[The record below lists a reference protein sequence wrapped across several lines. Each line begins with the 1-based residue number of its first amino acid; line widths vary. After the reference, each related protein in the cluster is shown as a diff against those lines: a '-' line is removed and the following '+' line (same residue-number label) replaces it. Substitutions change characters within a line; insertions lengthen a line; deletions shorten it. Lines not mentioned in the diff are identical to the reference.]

1 MIFEFLFNFIGNFI
15 AFIGNIGYLGIFI
28 GMTLESTFFPLP
40 SELILIP
47 AGVLV
52 ANGEFSFFLV
62 LLVSILGSV
71 LGALINYSLA
81 LFIGRA
87 AVDALAEK
95 YGKFF
100 FVTKKGLFHSEKFFG
115 EYGEISTFIGRLL
128 PGVRHLISIPAGF
141 FRMKLSSFIF
151 FTALG
156 SGIWTC
162 ILLAIGYFFN
172 EISLET
178 WTENSSVLYL
188 ISFLICLIIFIIY
201 FFISQKKRR
210 EYHPA

>member
-1 MIFEFLFNFIGNFI
+1 MILELFYTL
-15 AFIGNIGYLGIFI
+15 IGNILLLVEKLGYIGIFI

-52 ANGEFSFFLV
+52 AKGEFSFFLV
-62 LLVSILGSV
+62 LIASVLGSM

-81 LFIGRA
+81 FFIGRSA
-87 AVDALAEK
+87 MDVLVSK

-100 FVTKKGLFHSEKFFG
+100 LVTKKGLARSEKLFNG
-115 EYGEISTFIGRLL
+115 YGEISTFMGRLI

-141 FRMKLSSFIF
+141 FKMKLSSFLF
-151 FTALG
+151 FTCIG

-162 ILLAIGYFFN
+162 ILLSIGYFFN
-172 EISLET
+172 EIPLDT
-178 WTENSSVLYL
+178 WRQNSFIFYI
-188 ISFLICLIIFIIY
+188 ISFLMCIIILIIY
-201 FFISQKKRR
+201 LVVLRNKRHG
-210 EYHPA
+210 YHPA